1 MDVVL
6 NTRLLTYD
14 IKVRP
19 SVSAV
24 VRGWNTDTSA
34 VGVVITNLIACV
46 RKNRKLVYSRMTG
59 KTTLSRKGM
68 TARRIIKAVDYLS
81 NHGYVINFIGKAHKI
96 EEKREVSYI
105 LPTDKFIEEFCTD
118 VEAVRVSELAYQDS
132 YAYIELRDED
142 KNPVIFRTTER
153 TKKLEEVVRKLNT
166 LIDICTIRDGSGAVL
181 SNFYCRVFNTDFS
194 HGGRFYRADVLR
206 IENKN
211 SKGRLDITING
222 NPIVEVDFGN
232 LHFRIAAAREGIDLS
247 KVPSDVYS
255 GILEEDERSA
265 SNRKIVKLAVNIMFN
280 SLTKDKARG
289 AIEQEI
295 RKYKDE
301 EYTLGK
307 ASSVMA
313 LVECAY
319 PEFKDLFCMGDGYG
333 SVLQYFDSELA
344 ADVLSVMIEKNI
356 PCLPVHDSFI
366 VEREHCGLLADTM
379 GDCFRKRFG
388 VDSLVPVGI
397 TWKDNGE
404 FSEEKVLV

>member
-24 VRGWNTDTSA
+24 VRGWYTDTSA

-59 KTTLSRKGM
+59 KVALSKKGM

-118 VEAVRVSELAYQDS
+118 VEAVRVAELAYQDS

-211 SKGRLDITING
+211 SKGRL
-222 NPIVEVDFGN
+222 
-232 LHFRIAAAREGIDLS
+232 GIIS
-247 KVPSDVYS
+247 
-255 GILEEDERSA
+255 
-265 SNRKIVKLAVNIMFN
+265 
-280 SLTKDKARG
+280 
-289 AIEQEI
+289 
-295 RKYKDE
+295 
-301 EYTLGK
+301 
-307 ASSVMA
+307 
-313 LVECAY
+313 
-319 PEFKDLFCMGDGYG
+319 
-333 SVLQYFDSELA
+333 
-344 ADVLSVMIEKNI
+344 
-356 PCLPVHDSFI
+356 
-366 VEREHCGLLADTM
+366 
-379 GDCFRKRFG
+379 
-388 VDSLVPVGI
+388 
-397 TWKDNGE
+397 
-404 FSEEKVLV
+404 

>member
-1 MDVVL
+1 MDAIL

-24 VRGWNTDTSA
+24 VRGWGVDTTA

-46 RKNRKLVYSRMTG
+46 RKSRKLVYSRMTG
-59 KTTLSRKGM
+59 KTALSKKGM

-81 NHGYVINFIGKAHKI
+81 ENGYVINFIGKAHKI

-105 LPTDKFIEEFCTD
+105 LPTDRFIEEFCTD
-118 VEAVRVSELAYQDS
+118 VEAVRVAELAYQDS

-142 KNPVIFRTTER
+142 KKPVIFRTTER
-153 TKKLEEVVRKLNT
+153 TKKLEDVVRRLNT
-166 LIDICTIRDGSGAVL
+166 LIDICTIRDGGGAVL

-206 IENKN
+206 IENKT
-211 SKGRLDITING
+211 SKARLDITING

-247 KVPSDVYS
+247 TVASDVYS
-255 GILEEDERSA
+255 GILEEDERSE

-280 SLTKDKARG
+280 SLNEDKARG
-289 AIEQEI
+289 ALEREVKKH
-295 RKYKDE
+295 RDAN
-301 EYTLGK
+301 YTLGK

-313 LVECAY
+313 LVRQAC

-344 ADVLSVMIEKNI
+344 ADVLSVMIDKNI

-366 VEREHCGLLADTM
+366 VEREHCGFLSDTM

-397 TWKDNGE
+397 TWKDNTG
-404 FSEEKVLV
+404 FNEEKVLV